1 LLFESSILENINM
14 DSKCFEY
21 INSIFNE
28 ISSILFFTDELIIY
42 KNKLNE
48 NYFELQNNSQLIDI
62 VNNDKVKKHSLI
74 SLQCTDPDID
84 LIYPHIYE
92 NTKKELL
99 DKYVKNVKTKTIKDF
114 CEARVA
120 FSNQEEEKKLSLK
133 DFILNIE
140 KKTTKFL
147 GYFENPM
154 NFDFIEKLVI
164 VLEDRLLKVSCAFDA
179 EKENDIYRLM
189 LENIYLLKNEI
200 KDTQIN
206 DFISSLN
213 LNDNRKNTN
222 VDRMSAKKFI
232 NSKQVDK
239 KFEKTIF
246 SQVYRELK
254 KWEKNEYMKLKN
266 ILLFKVNLRGEN
278 ATDAGGPAR
287 EIFTLMF
294 EDLMSK
300 SLDLFIPTPNQQA
313 SSGLGRD
320 LWTINPCANTIYHL
334 DCFEFIGKVFAYSII
349 SKVYCPINIP
359 NFVWKLIMKNELQPE
374 DLQEIDIVA
383 YNSIVKPC
391 IYPNLYP
398 DELNAL
404 FDYATF
410 SAALSNGEEI
420 ELIEGGKGITVDQN
434 NYSKYL
440 GLYLEARFREVK
452 EQANAISKGM
462 R

>member
-1 LLFESSILENINM
+1 
-14 DSKCFEY
+14 
-21 INSIFNE
+21 
-28 ISSILFFTDELIIY
+28 
-42 KNKLNE
+42 
-48 NYFELQNNSQLIDI
+48 
-62 VNNDKVKKHSLI
+62 
-74 SLQCTDPDID
+74 
-84 LIYPHIYE
+84 
-92 NTKKELL
+92 
-99 DKYVKNVKTKTIKDF
+99 
-114 CEARVA
+114 
-120 FSNQEEEKKLSLK
+120 
-133 DFILNIE
+133 
-140 KKTTKFL
+140 
-147 GYFENPM
+147 
-154 NFDFIEKLVI
+154 
-164 VLEDRLLKVSCAFDA
+164 
-179 EKENDIYRLM
+179 
-189 LENIYLLKNEI
+189 
-200 KDTQIN
+200 
-206 DFISSLN
+206 
-213 LNDNRKNTN
+213 
-222 VDRMSAKKFI
+222 
-232 NSKQVDK
+232 
-239 KFEKTIF
+239 
-246 SQVYRELK
+246 
-254 KWEKNEYMKLKN
+254 MKLKN